1 MSKCHLIITQ
11 WSKNKSVYELNHCF
25 HLFECAVNSEW
36 KQQSGAHI
44 ADVIKTPLF
53 LVHLLPEVAW
63 KKCMSN
69 ACKDFYRGFSVFF
82 MCQDHINKWISVI
95 SFGTIYLS
103 KSITELA

>member
-44 ADVIKTPLF
+44 ADVIKTPPF
-53 LVHLLPEVAW
+53 LGSPAPWSGMKEMHEQ
-63 KKCMSN
+63 CMQ
-69 ACKDFYRGFSVFF
+69 GF
-82 MCQDHINKWISVI
+82 
-95 SFGTIYLS
+95 L
-103 KSITELA
+103 